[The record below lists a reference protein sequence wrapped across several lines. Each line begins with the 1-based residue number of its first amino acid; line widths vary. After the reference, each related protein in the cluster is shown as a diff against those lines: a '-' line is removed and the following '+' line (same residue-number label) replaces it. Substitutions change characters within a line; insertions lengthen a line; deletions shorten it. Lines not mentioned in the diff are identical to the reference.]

1 MRDRWPK
8 VEAKFRVQRP
18 RSLHYLRESGP
29 LVHGRM
35 KSCLL
40 TLPRG
45 QEAQE
50 DRACYHI
57 LILLPAPY
65 FRIY

>member
-1 MRDRWPK
+1 MWDRWPK
-8 VEAKFRVQRP
+8 VEAKFRMQRP
-18 RSLHYLRESGP
+18 RSLRYLRESGP
-29 LVHGRM
+29 LVCGRM

>member
-1 MRDRWPK
+1 MRDRGPK

-18 RSLHYLRESGP
+18 GSLRYLRESGP

-35 KSCLL
+35 NSCLL

-50 DRACYHI
+50 NQACYHI
-57 LILLPAPY
+57 LILLPAPS